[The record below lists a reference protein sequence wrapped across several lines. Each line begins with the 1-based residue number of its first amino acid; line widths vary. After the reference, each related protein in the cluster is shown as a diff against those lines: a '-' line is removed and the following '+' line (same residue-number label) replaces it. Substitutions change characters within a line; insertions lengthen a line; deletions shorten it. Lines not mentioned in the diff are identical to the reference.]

1 MPVKGWIDVG
11 EKHCQGCPFC
21 LIMMEDASRV
31 DGSELTARRQVQARG
46 PGARL
51 QHVDKPSSYRDV
63 SLS

>member
-31 DGSELTARRQVQARG
+31 DGSELKVLDITETIAL
-46 PGARL
+46 RL
-51 QHVDKPSSYRDV
+51 E
-63 SLS
+63 